1 MGGSGNQRPKYGF
14 GPGVQKESQM
24 ADDKTFVGGQDRA
37 RVEYEVAAFA
47 RRHGMS
53 PDEVIEMIERI
64 GNDRDALER
73 EAAKLR
79 RH

>member
-1 MGGSGNQRPKYGF
+1 
-14 GPGVQKESQM
+14 M
-24 ADDKTFVGGQDRA
+24 ADQKSFPGSADRVHVA
-37 RVEYEVAAFA
+37 GDEDYEVQAFA
-47 RRHGMS
+47 RRHGMT
-53 PDEVIEMIERI
+53 PLEVREMIERI

>member
-1 MGGSGNQRPKYGF
+1 
-14 GPGVQKESQM
+14 M
-24 ADDKTFVGGQDRA
+24 ADDKSFVGAQDRV
-37 RVEYEVAAFA
+37 RVAGDEDYEVQAFA
-47 RRHGMS
+47 RRHGMT
-53 PDEVIEMIERI
+53 PDEVREMVERI

>member
-1 MGGSGNQRPKYGF
+1 
-14 GPGVQKESQM
+14 M

-37 RVEYEVAAFA
+37 RVADEEEYEVRAFA
-47 RRHGMS
+47 RRHGMT
-53 PDEVIEMIERI
+53 PDEVREMVERI

>member
-1 MGGSGNQRPKYGF
+1 
-14 GPGVQKESQM
+14 M
-24 ADDKTFVGGQDRA
+24 ADDKNLVGGADRA
-37 RVEYEVAAFA
+37 RVAGAEDYEVQAFA
-47 RRHGMS
+47 QRHGMS
-53 PDEVIEMIERI
+53 PQEVREMIERI

>member
-1 MGGSGNQRPKYGF
+1 
-14 GPGVQKESQM
+14 M
-24 ADDKTFVGGQDRA
+24 ADNKNFAGMQDRV
-37 RVEYEVAAFA
+37 RVSGEEEYEVAAFA
-47 RRHGMS
+47 RRHGMT
-53 PDEVIEMIERI
+53 PYEVMEMIERI

>member
-1 MGGSGNQRPKYGF
+1 
-14 GPGVQKESQM
+14 M
-24 ADDKTFVGGQDRA
+24 ADDKTFVGGQDRV
-37 RVEYEVAAFA
+37 RVAGEEDYEVSSFA

-53 PDEVIEMIERI
+53 PAEVREMIDRI
-64 GNDRDALER
+64 GNDRAALER

>member
-1 MGGSGNQRPKYGF
+1 
-14 GPGVQKESQM
+14 M
-24 ADDKTFVGGQDRA
+24 AEDKTFVGGQDRL
-37 RVEYEVAAFA
+37 RVAGEEEYEVAAFA
-47 RRHGMS
+47 RRHGMT
-53 PDEVIEMIERI
+53 PNEVLEMIERI

>member
-1 MGGSGNQRPKYGF
+1 MSDNK
-14 GPGVQKESQM
+14 S
-24 ADDKTFVGGQDRA
+24 FVGGQDRA
-37 RVEYEVAAFA
+37 RVAGEEEYEVQAFA
-47 RRHGMS
+47 RRHGMT
-53 PDEVIEMIERI
+53 PQEVRDMVERI

>member
-1 MGGSGNQRPKYGF
+1 
-14 GPGVQKESQM
+14 M
-24 ADDKTFVGGQDRA
+24 ADGKSFIGGADRA
-37 RVEYEVAAFA
+37 RVSAAEEYEVQAFE
-47 RRHGMS
+47 RRHGMT
-53 PDEVIEMIERI
+53 PDEVLEMVARI

>member
-1 MGGSGNQRPKYGF
+1 
-14 GPGVQKESQM
+14 M
-24 ADDKTFVGGQDRA
+24 ADDKSFVGGQDRV
-37 RVEYEVAAFA
+37 RVAGEEDYEVSAFA
-47 RRHGMS
+47 RRHGMT
-53 PDEVIEMIERI
+53 PQEERDMIERI

>member
-1 MGGSGNQRPKYGF
+1 MDNKDLLGGVDWAR
-14 GPGVQKESQM
+14 M
-24 ADDKTFVGGQDRA
+24 AHEEDF
-37 RVEYEVAAFA
+37 EVKAFA
-47 RRHGMS
+47 RRHGMT
-53 PDEVIEMIERI
+53 PAEVLEMLERI

>member
-1 MGGSGNQRPKYGF
+1 
-14 GPGVQKESQM
+14 M
-24 ADDKTFVGGQDRA
+24 ADDKTFVAGQDRA
-37 RVEYEVAAFA
+37 RVAAEEEYQVAAFA

>member
-1 MGGSGNQRPKYGF
+1 
-14 GPGVQKESQM
+14 M
-24 ADDKTFVGGQDRA
+24 ADDKSFVGGQDRA
-37 RVEYEVAAFA
+37 RVAGDEDYEVQSFA
-47 RRHGMS
+47 RRHGMT
-53 PDEVIEMIERI
+53 PTEVREMIDRI

>member
-1 MGGSGNQRPKYGF
+1 
-14 GPGVQKESQM
+14 M
-24 ADDKTFVGGQDRA
+24 ADEKTFVGGQDRV
-37 RVEYEVAAFA
+37 RVAGEEEYEVSAFA
-47 RRHGMS
+47 RRHGMT
-53 PDEVIEMIERI
+53 PNEVRDMIERI

>member
-1 MGGSGNQRPKYGF
+1 MP
-14 GPGVQKESQM
+14 
-24 ADDKTFVGGQDRA
+24 DDKSFVGGADRA
-37 RVEYEVAAFA
+37 RVSAAEDYEVEAFA
-47 RRHGMS
+47 RRHGMT
-53 PDEVIEMIERI
+53 PDEVREMVARI

>member
-1 MGGSGNQRPKYGF
+1 MSDNK
-14 GPGVQKESQM
+14 
-24 ADDKTFVGGQDRA
+24 DFVGGTDRA
-37 RVEYEVAAFA
+37 RVAGEEDYEVSAFA

-53 PDEVIEMIERI
+53 PDEVREMVKRI

>member
-1 MGGSGNQRPKYGF
+1 
-14 GPGVQKESQM
+14 M
-24 ADDKTFVGGQDRA
+24 ADDKTFVGGQDRK
-37 RVEYEVAAFA
+37 RVAGEEEYEVQAFA
-47 RRHGMS
+47 QRHGMT
-53 PDEVIEMIERI
+53 PQEVRDMIERI

>member
-1 MGGSGNQRPKYGF
+1 MTDNKHII
-14 GPGVQKESQM
+14 
-24 ADDKTFVGGQDRA
+24 DWHDRA
-37 RVEYEVAAFA
+37 RVAAAEDYEVSAFA

-53 PDEVIEMIERI
+53 PEEVRDLIARI

>member
-1 MGGSGNQRPKYGF
+1 MSDNKNII
-14 GPGVQKESQM
+14 
-24 ADDKTFVGGQDRA
+24 DWHDRA
-37 RVEYEVAAFA
+37 RVAAEEDYEVSAFA

-53 PDEVIEMIERI
+53 PDEVRDLISRI

>member
-1 MGGSGNQRPKYGF
+1 MSDNKNII
-14 GPGVQKESQM
+14 
-24 ADDKTFVGGQDRA
+24 DWHDRA
-37 RVEYEVAAFA
+37 RVAAQEDYEVAAFA
-47 RRHGMS
+47 NRHGMS
-53 PDEVIEMIERI
+53 PQEVRDMIERI